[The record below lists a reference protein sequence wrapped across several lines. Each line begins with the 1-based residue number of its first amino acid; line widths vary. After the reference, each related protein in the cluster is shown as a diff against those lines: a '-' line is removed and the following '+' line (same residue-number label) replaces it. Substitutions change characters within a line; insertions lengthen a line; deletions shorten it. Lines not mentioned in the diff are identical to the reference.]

1 MRKRMLLTLKEW
13 ASKEYKTPPS
23 IQTLRTWAKSGQ
35 IHPLPKQHGGR
46 WMVEENA
53 KSIGVPAYTI
63 PNDNGSL
70 LRRIFSNG

>member
-1 MRKRMLLTLKEW
+1 MREIMLLTLNEW

-53 KSIGVPAYTI
+53 KYIGVPAYNI
-63 PNDNGSL
+63 ANDNESL
-70 LRRIFSNG
+70 LQRIFSNG